1 MSDAVVIIVPVLD
14 RPQNVQPL
22 LSSIQSATHEP
33 YRVLFVGTESDREEN
48 RTVRE
53 AGADLLVL
61 PGRRIAGD
69 YARKVNWA
77 YQNSDE
83 PLLFLA
89 ADDLKFHKGWLTEA
103 RSVLDEGYQVV
114 GTNDLGNERVIK
126 GYHSTHTFVTRAY
139 CDEFGT
145 IDQPGEVLHEGYNH
159 WYVDDEFIQTAQ
171 ARNAFHP
178 CRRAHV
184 EHLHYYWRKSP
195 MDNVYK
201 LGESRRKQDKS
212 LFYTRRPQWMPG
224 AGPEP
229 SKERLVPDPET
240 GIITA
245 VSGVHK

>member
-1 MSDAVVIIVPVLD
+1 MTPDVVIIVPVLD

-22 LSSIQSATHEP
+22 LSSIQSTTFEP

-69 YARKVNWA
+69 YARKINYA
-77 YQNSDE
+77 YRNSTE

-89 ADDLKFHKGWLTEA
+89 ADDLKFHKDWLTEA
-103 RSVLDEGYQVV
+103 HTLLDEGYQVV
-114 GTNDLGNERVIK
+114 GTNDLGNERVMK

-139 CDEFGT
+139 VDEFGT

-171 ARNAFHP
+171 ARDTFHP
-178 CRRAHV
+178 CRRSHV
-184 EHLHYYWRKSP
+184 EHLHYGWHKAP
-195 MDNVYK
+195 MDNIYK
-201 LGESRRKQDKS
+201 LGESKRKTDKS
-212 LFYTRRPQWMPG
+212 LFYIRRPQWMPG

-229 SKERLVPDPET
+229 GKYRPLPGPDGLIHE
-240 GIITA
+240 
-245 VSGVHK
+245 VSGVHQ